1 VLYFDGRLCVPSCVG
16 KNKQKETGMK
26 KLIAAVGV
34 SLIAVVAMVLS
45 VSAADDTGKKHGP
58 HLVGTISAI
67 CPDCITVTT
76 KKDGDVKIAMNDA
89 TKFGGR
95 DEEKKC
101 SDFKVGD
108 KVMVA
113 YKEDG
118 DKKCA
123 TRVLTPK
130 PHVAK

>member
-1 VLYFDGRLCVPSCVG
+1 
-16 KNKQKETGMK
+16 MK
-26 KLIAAVGV
+26 KLIAVVGV
-34 SLIAVVAMVLS
+34 SLIAVVTMVLS

-67 CPDCITVTT
+67 SPDCITVTT

-89 TKFGGR
+89 TKFGSK

-108 KVMVA
+108 KVFVA
-113 YKEDG
+113 YTEDG

-123 TRVLTPK
+123 TRVGTPK
-130 PHVAK
+130 PHAPKTDANK